1 MVTALTGSG
10 LGTTFLPLLILNGA
24 TDSLLINSIF
34 LSFKIMPKAILP
46 WKLKQFQQS
55 TATDYNTA
63 LGEPGSNAKTGK
75 NAILTLTHNLSPADT
90 SGAINVC
97 PGAGNCKKTCL
108 HWAGNPAYMKG
119 KQAKRIRQT
128 VAFSQDQNSYLE
140 MLTLSIVRAMTKFK
154 GQQIAVRLNTTSDIK
169 WEELSFN
176 LSPDVQ
182 EFMQNRFGFKFWS
195 GRYDS
200 ILELFLGLNVIFY
213 DYSKIKR
220 DWAKCKDLNYHLTA
234 SYDGHSNTAN
244 HKVCID
250 ALNNGV
256 NVAAAFNIKRSEP
269 LPDVVDLL
277 GLTLPVIDGDVSDS
291 RFDDATGHLI
301 GLRFKQPRATK
312 YSLEDVASFCI

>member
-1 MVTALTGSG
+1 
-10 LGTTFLPLLILNGA
+10 
-24 TDSLLINSIF
+24 
-34 LSFKIMPKAILP
+34 MPKAILP
-46 WKLKQFQQS
+46 WRLKQFQQL
-55 TATDYNTA
+55 TATDYNTT

-90 SGAINVC
+90 SGVINVC
-97 PGAGNCKKTCL
+97 PGAGNCRKTCL

-128 VAFSQDQNSYLE
+128 IAFSQDQNSYLE

-154 GQQIAVRLNTTSDIK
+154 GEQIAVRLNTTSDIK

-176 LSPDVQ
+176 LSPDVAD
-182 EFMQNRFGFKFWS
+182 FILSKFGAKFAA
-195 GRYDS
+195 GRYNS
-200 ILELFLGLNVIFY
+200 ILDLFLNFRRYIQFY

-220 DWAKCKDLNYHLTA
+220 DWAKCKALNYHLTA
-234 SYDGHSNTAN
+234 SFDGHSNTAN
-244 HKVCID
+244 HKVCVD

-256 NVAAAFNIKRSEP
+256 NVAAAFNIKRSEL
-269 LPDVVDLL
+269 LPDTVDLL
-277 GLTLPVIDGDVSDS
+277 GFTLPVIDGDISDS